1 MVKAI
6 VSDGRIV
13 EVVAIPQG
21 VGVDEMFHPDLAAQ
35 IVDVPDDAVAGWE
48 MIDGEWRAPP
58 PAPVAPSVIVVSPR
72 QFRRALLDAGLL
84 DDIERLMTDSTTPR
98 PLRIDWEWAT
108 EFRADYPGW
117 NQMLAAIGKTRADL
131 DALFAVAAQVV

>member
-1 MVKAI
+1 MAKAI
-6 VSDGRIV
+6 VQHGRIAEIV
-13 EVVAIPQG
+13 TPPEGLEIE
-21 VGVDEMFHPDLAAQ
+21 DMFHPDLIAAM
-35 IVDVPDDAVAGWE
+35 IDVPDDVEPGWAE
-48 MIDGEWRAPP
+48 IEGVWREPPTP
-58 PAPVAPSVIVVSPR
+58 PAPPVVVVVSPR
-72 QFRRALLDAGLL
+72 QFRLALLDAGLL

-117 NQMLAAIGKTRADL
+117 NQMLATIGKTRADL